1 MISVYN
7 RIIKT
12 KKEVEGLKLSI
23 LDQAPIAQ
31 SASPQAALQES
42 LKLAQL
48 AENTGYTRYWIAEHH
63 DMPGLA
69 CPAPEVMLSYIGAG
83 TCKIRIGAGAIL
95 LPHYKPYKV
104 AETFHLLG
112 TLFPGR
118 IDLGIG
124 RAPGGS
130 AEATMALSDNFLEN
144 VRTMPQKLKELLSF
158 LHNDFPDENMFSK
171 VKASPIPAESP
182 EVWLLGT
189 SEKSG
194 KLAAQTGI
202 AYAFG
207 QFMSDKDGAEIL
219 KGYRDSFQPKYELKQ
234 SKSILTVNAVCAETA
249 EKAKEIASSAH
260 LWRMQQLQGIN
271 SGVPPIDEAKAYTYS
286 HEEQKMI
293 EAAEAKMV
301 IGNPSEVKKQLL
313 DIERKYGADEL
324 MIVTITHSY
333 EDRLKSYKLIA
344 DEMGEMMK

>member
-1 MISVYN
+1 M
-7 RIIKT
+7 
-12 KKEVEGLKLSI
+12 KLSI
-23 LDQAPIAQ
+23 LDQVPIAQ

-83 TCKIRIGAGAIL
+83 TRKIRIGAGAIL

-104 AETFHLLG
+104 AETFNLLG

-144 VRTMPQKLKELLSF
+144 VRTMPQKLKELLRF

-171 VKASPIPAESP
+171 IKASPIPAESP

-249 EKAKEIASSAH
+249 EKAKEMASSAH

-271 SGVPPIDEAKAYTYS
+271 SGVPTIDEAKAYMYS
-286 HEEQKMI
+286 PEEQKMI

-301 IGNPSEVKKQLL
+301 IGDPSEVKKQLL
-313 DIERKYGADEL
+313 DMERKYGADEL

>member
-1 MISVYN
+1 MYN

-48 AENTGYTRYWIAEHH
+48 AENTGYSRYWIAEHH
-63 DMPGLA
+63 DMAGLA

-83 TCKIRIGAGAIL
+83 TRTIRIGAGAIL

-104 AETFHLLG
+104 AETFHLLA

-144 VRTMPQKLKELLSF
+144 VRTMPQKLKELLRF
-158 LHNDFPDENMFSK
+158 LHNDFPAEHMFSK
-171 VKASPIPAESP
+171 IKASPIPAESP

-207 QFMSDKDGAEIL
+207 QFMSDKNGAEML
-219 KGYRDSFQPKYELKQ
+219 KGYKDLFQPKYELKQ
-234 SKSILTVNAVCAETA
+234 PKSILTVNAVCAETT
-249 EKAKEIASSAH
+249 EKAKEMASSSH
-260 LWRMQQLQGIN
+260 LWRMQQLQGIT
-271 SGVPPIDEAKAYTYS
+271 SGVPSIDEAKNYKYNP
-286 HEEQKMI
+286 EEREMI

-301 IGNPSEVKKQLL
+301 IGNPSEVKMQLME
-313 DIERKYGADEL
+313 IERNYGADEL

>member
-1 MISVYN
+1 VYN
-7 RIIKT
+7 RSIKIQ
-12 KKEVEGLKLSI
+12 KEVEGLKLSI
-23 LDQAPIAQ
+23 LDQAPIA
-31 SASPQAALQES
+31 SGVTPQNALQES

-48 AENTGYTRYWIAEHH
+48 AEKTGYARYWIAEHH
-63 DMPGLA
+63 DMSGLA

-83 TCKIRIGAGAIL
+83 TSTIRIGAGAIL

-104 AETFHLLG
+104 AETFHLLAS
-112 TLFPGR
+112 LFPGR

-144 VRTMPQKLKELLSF
+144 VRTMPQKLKELLRF
-158 LHNDFPDENMFSK
+158 LHNDFPEENMFSK
-171 VKASPIPAESP
+171 IKASPIPAEPP

-207 QFMSDKDGAEIL
+207 QFMSDKDGEEML
-219 KGYRDSFQPKYELKQ
+219 KGYRTHFQPKYELKQ
-234 SKSILTVNAVCAETA
+234 PKSILTVNAVCAETT
-249 EKAKEIASSAH
+249 EKAKEMALSAH
-260 LWRMQQLQGIN
+260 LWRIQQFQGITAGIP
-271 SGVPPIDEAKAYTYS
+271 SADEAKAYKYRP
-286 HEEQKMI
+286 EEREMI
-293 EAAEAKMV
+293 VAAEKKMV
-301 IGNPSEVKKQLL
+301 IGNPSEVRKQLL
-313 DIERKYGADEL
+313 DIERKYNADEV

-333 EDRLKSYKLIA
+333 DDRLKSYELIA
-344 DEMGEMMK
+344 QEMGEMMK

>member
-1 MISVYN
+1 M
-7 RIIKT
+7 
-12 KKEVEGLKLSI
+12 KLSI

-69 CPAPEVMLSYIGAG
+69 CSAPEVMLGYIGAG
-83 TCKIRIGAGAIL
+83 TRTIRIGAGAIL

-104 AETFHLLG
+104 AETFNLLAA
-112 TLFPGR
+112 LFPGR

-144 VRTMPQKLKELLSF
+144 VRTMPQKLKELLCF
-158 LHNDFPDENMFSK
+158 LHNDFPVENMFSK
-171 VKASPIPAESP
+171 IKASPIPAESP

-194 KLAAQTGI
+194 KLAAQSGI

-249 EKAKEIASSAH
+249 EKAKEMASSAH
-260 LWRMQQLQGIN
+260 LWRMQQLQGVN
-271 SGVPPIDEAKAYTYS
+271 RGVPTIDEAKAYTYS
-286 HEEQKMI
+286 PEEQKMI

-301 IGNPSEVKKQLL
+301 IGNPSEVKKRLL

>member
-1 MISVYN
+1 M
-7 RIIKT
+7 
-12 KKEVEGLKLSI
+12 KLSI

-31 SASPQAALQES
+31 GASPQTALQES

-48 AENTGYTRYWIAEHH
+48 AEKTGYTRYWIAEHH

-83 TCKIRIGAGAIL
+83 TSSIRIGAGAIL

-104 AETFHLLG
+104 AETFHLLAA
-112 TLFPGR
+112 LFPGR

-144 VRTMPQKLKELLSF
+144 VRTMPQKLKELLRF
-158 LHNDFPDENMFSK
+158 LHNDFPDEHMFSK
-171 VKASPIPAESP
+171 IKASPIPADSP

-207 QFMSDKDGAEIL
+207 QFMSDKDGAELL
-219 KGYRDSFQPKYELKQ
+219 KGYKDSFQPKYELKQ

-249 EKAKEIASSAH
+249 EKAKEMASSTH
-260 LWRMQQLQGIN
+260 LWRIQQLQGIIG
-271 SGVPPIDEAKAYTYS
+271 GVPAIDEAKAYKYS
-286 HEEQKMI
+286 PEDVKMMK
-293 EAAEAKMV
+293 AAEEKMV
-301 IGNPSEVKKQLL
+301 IGNPTEVKKQLL
-313 DIERKYGADEL
+313 DIEKKYGADEL

-333 EDRLKSYKLIA
+333 DDRLKSYKLIA